1 MKNKLRGIEM
11 DLMTVTFW
19 FSSIFIF
26 PLWVMMWFLPKH
38 DITRRYV
45 GDVRIC
51 AFPLIV
57 SYALLLI
64 PNATDVLITLGSQ
77 MPTTD
82 IVIELFSDDQM
93 IILAWLHFLVMD
105 TFIGRYIWMRMLA
118 AERPIQVSMPI
129 LLMCMMMGPIGLLA
143 GILATL
149 DVEDDISVPS
159 RAIE

>member
-1 MKNKLRGIEM
+1 M
-11 DLMTVTFW
+11 DLMTATFW

-38 DITRRYV
+38 DVTRKYV

-51 AFPLIV
+51 AFPLIA

-64 PNATDVLITLGSQ
+64 PNAMDVLLTLGSQ

-129 LLMCMMMGPIGLLA
+129 LVMCMMMGPIGLLA

-159 RAIE
+159 RAVE

>member
-1 MKNKLRGIEM
+1 M
-11 DLMTVTFW
+11 DIMTATFW

-26 PLWVMMWFLPKH
+26 PLWIMMWFFPKH
-38 DITRRYV
+38 DVTKKIV

-51 AFPLIV
+51 AFPLIA
-57 SYALLLI
+57 SYTLLLL
-64 PNATDVLITLGSQ
+64 PNATDVLVTLGSQ
-77 MPTTD
+77 MPTPD
-82 IVIELFSDDQM
+82 LVIDLFSSDEM

-118 AERPIQVSMPI
+118 AERPIHVSMPI

>member
-1 MKNKLRGIEM
+1 M

-64 PNATDVLITLGSQ
+64 PNATDVLVTLGSQ

>member
-1 MKNKLRGIEM
+1 M
-11 DLMTVTFW
+11 DLITVTFW

-38 DITRRYV
+38 DMTRRYV

-51 AFPLIV
+51 AFPLIA
-57 SYALLLI
+57 SYSLLLI
-64 PNATDVLITLGSQ
+64 PNATDVLVTLGSQ
-77 MPTTD
+77 MPTPE
-82 IVIELFSDDQM
+82 VVVELFSSDEM

-149 DVEDDISVPS
+149 DVEDDISIPS
-159 RAIE
+159 RTVE

>member
-1 MKNKLRGIEM
+1 M
-11 DLMTVTFW
+11 DLMTATFW

-26 PLWVMMWFLPKH
+26 PLWVMMWFFPKH
-38 DITRRYV
+38 DVTRRFV

-51 AFPLIV
+51 AFPLIA

-82 IVIELFSDDQM
+82 IVIKLFSDDQM

-129 LLMCMMMGPIGLLA
+129 LLMCMMLGPIGLLA

-149 DVEDDISVPS
+149 DVEDDISIPS
-159 RAIE
+159 RAVE

>member
-1 MKNKLRGIEM
+1 M

-159 RAIE
+159 RPVE

>member
-1 MKNKLRGIEM
+1 M
-11 DLMTVTFW
+11 DLMTATFW

-38 DITRRYV
+38 DVTRKYV

-64 PNATDVLITLGSQ
+64 PNAMDVLVTLGSQ

-129 LLMCMMMGPIGLLA
+129 LVMCMMMGPIGLLA

-159 RAIE
+159 RAVE

>member
-1 MKNKLRGIEM
+1 
-11 DLMTVTFW
+11 
-19 FSSIFIF
+19 
-26 PLWVMMWFLPKH
+26 MMWFLPKH
-38 DITRRYV
+38 DITHKYV

-51 AFPLIV
+51 VFPLV
-57 SYALLLI
+57 TSYALLLL
-64 PNATDVLITLGSQ
+64 PNAPDVLITLGSQ
-77 MPTTD
+77 MPTPD
-82 IVIELFSDDQM
+82 LVVDLFSSDDM

-149 DVEDDISVPS
+149 DVKDDISVPS
-159 RAIE
+159 RTIE

>member
-1 MKNKLRGIEM
+1 M
-11 DLMTVTFW
+11 DLMTATFW

-38 DITRRYV
+38 DVTRRYV

-51 AFPLIV
+51 AFPLIA

-129 LLMCMMMGPIGLLA
+129 LLMCMMLGPIGLLA

-149 DVEDDISVPS
+149 DVEDDISIPS
-159 RAIE
+159 RAVE

>member
-1 MKNKLRGIEM
+1 M

-105 TFIGRYIWMRMLA
+105 TSIGRYIWMRMLA

>member
-1 MKNKLRGIEM
+1 M

-19 FSSIFIF
+19 FSSVFIF

-38 DITRRYV
+38 YITHKIV

-51 AFPLIV
+51 AFPLIA
-57 SYALLLI
+57 SYAILLL
-64 PNATDVLITLGSQ
+64 PNAVKVLTALGSQ
-77 MPTTD
+77 MPTPEVVVD
-82 IVIELFSDDQM
+82 LFADDEM

-118 AERPIQVSMPI
+118 AQRPIQVSMPV
-129 LLMCMMMGPIGLLA
+129 LLLCMMMGPIGLLA

-159 RAIE
+159 RPIE

>member
-1 MKNKLRGIEM
+1 M
-11 DLMTVTFW
+11 DLMIVTFW

>member
-1 MKNKLRGIEM
+1 M
-11 DLMTVTFW
+11 DLMTATFW

-38 DITRRYV
+38 DVTRRYV

-51 AFPLIV
+51 AFPLIA

-82 IVIELFSDDQM
+82 IVIKLFSDDQM

-129 LLMCMMMGPIGLLA
+129 LLMCMMLGPIGLLA

-149 DVEDDISVPS
+149 DVEDDISIPS
-159 RAIE
+159 RAVE

>member
-1 MKNKLRGIEM
+1 M
-11 DLMTVTFW
+11 DLMTATFW

-38 DITRRYV
+38 DVTRRFV

-51 AFPLIV
+51 AFPLIA

-129 LLMCMMMGPIGLLA
+129 LLMCMMLGPIGLLA

-149 DVEDDISVPS
+149 DVEDDISIPS
-159 RAIE
+159 RAVE

>member
-1 MKNKLRGIEM
+1 
-11 DLMTVTFW
+11 
-19 FSSIFIF
+19 
-26 PLWVMMWFLPKH
+26 MMWFFPKH
-38 DITRRYV
+38 DVTRRFV

-51 AFPLIV
+51 AFPLIA

-82 IVIELFSDDQM
+82 IVIKLFSDDQM

-129 LLMCMMMGPIGLLA
+129 LLMCMMLGPIGLLA

-149 DVEDDISVPS
+149 DVEDDISIPS
-159 RAIE
+159 RAVE

>member
-1 MKNKLRGIEM
+1 
-11 DLMTVTFW
+11 
-19 FSSIFIF
+19 
-26 PLWVMMWFLPKH
+26 
-38 DITRRYV
+38 
-45 GDVRIC
+45 
-51 AFPLIV
+51 
-57 SYALLLI
+57 
-64 PNATDVLITLGSQ
+64 

>member
-1 MKNKLRGIEM
+1 
-11 DLMTVTFW
+11 
-19 FSSIFIF
+19 
-26 PLWVMMWFLPKH
+26 MMWFLPKH
-38 DITRRYV
+38 DVTRKYV

-51 AFPLIV
+51 AFPLIA

-64 PNATDVLITLGSQ
+64 PNAMDVLVTLGSQ

-129 LLMCMMMGPIGLLA
+129 LVMCMMMGPIGLLA

>member
-1 MKNKLRGIEM
+1 M
-11 DLMTVTFW
+11 DLMIVTFW

-129 LLMCMMMGPIGLLA
+129 LVMCMMMGPIGLLA

>member
-1 MKNKLRGIEM
+1 
-11 DLMTVTFW
+11 
-19 FSSIFIF
+19 
-26 PLWVMMWFLPKH
+26 MMWFLPKH

>member
-1 MKNKLRGIEM
+1 
-11 DLMTVTFW
+11 
-19 FSSIFIF
+19 
-26 PLWVMMWFLPKH
+26 
-38 DITRRYV
+38 
-45 GDVRIC
+45 
-51 AFPLIV
+51 
-57 SYALLLI
+57 
-64 PNATDVLITLGSQ
+64 
-77 MPTTD
+77 MPTPEVVVD
-82 IVIELFSDDQM
+82 LFADDEM

-118 AERPIQVSMPI
+118 AERPIHVSMPI

>member
-1 MKNKLRGIEM
+1 M

>member
-1 MKNKLRGIEM
+1 M
-11 DLMTVTFW
+11 DLMAATFW

-38 DITRRYV
+38 NITRRYV

>member
-1 MKNKLRGIEM
+1 M
-11 DLMTVTFW
+11 DLMTATFW

-38 DITRRYV
+38 DVTRKYV

-51 AFPLIV
+51 AFPLIA

-64 PNATDVLITLGSQ
+64 PNAMDVLVTLGSQ

-129 LLMCMMMGPIGLLA
+129 LVMCMMMGPIGLLA